1 MDGAVIEKRPLSNRQ
16 RRLQRQSKPRA
27 VVRHDMP
34 EVVRPQVMETR
45 HLIEPE
51 NLRWFVLCV
60 ESSKE
65 ETLIG
70 VLDRMG
76 IPAAIPT
83 LQKERVRRGRVFR
96 WRAPV
101 ASGYILIGFPG
112 TARIMWHE
120 LTQFRMVYSPL
131 RDDQGNA
138 MQVPWECPYMR
149 KGAVRDG
156 GVKAL
161 LADFDAIRKG
171 AAKYVRNHPA
181 WEADQN
187 VRVQD
192 GPFTGF
198 EGKVQQVVNGSAI
211 VLLNILGRQTPANMP
226 LEHIV
231 RAA

>member
-1 MDGAVIEKRPLSNRQ
+1 MVMSNRQ
-16 RRLQRQSKPRA
+16 RRIKRKAQPAPVIRDGLT
-27 VVRHDMP
+27 
-34 EVVRPQVMETR
+34 EVVRPQMMETR

-51 NLRWFVLCV
+51 NLRWFVLRV
-60 ESSKE
+60 ESTKE
-65 ETLIG
+65 ETLIS
-70 VLDRMG
+70 VLDRKG

-83 LQKERVRRGRVFR
+83 IQKERVRRGKIFR

-120 LTQFRMVYSPL
+120 LTQFRMVYHPL

-138 MQVPWECPYMR
+138 MQVPWVCPYVD
-149 KGAVRDG
+149 KGVIKDG

-161 LADFDAIRKG
+161 LSDFDAIRKG
-171 AAKYVRNHPA
+171 AAKYLRGHA
-181 WEADQN
+181 AFEANDN

-198 EGKVQQVVNGSAI
+198 EGKVQEVDGNAAI

-226 LEHIV
+226 VEHIV

>member
-1 MDGAVIEKRPLSNRQ
+1 METVTEKRPLSNRQ
-16 RRLQRQSKPRA
+16 RRMARMGKAKA
-27 VVRHDMP
+27 VVRNDMP
-34 EVVRPQVMETR
+34 EVIRPQVMETR

-60 ESSKE
+60 ESTKE

-70 VLDRMG
+70 VFDRMG

-83 LQKERVRRGRVFR
+83 LQKERVRRGKVFR

-120 LTQFRMVYSPL
+120 LTQFRMVYTPL

-138 MQVPWECPYMR
+138 MQVPWECPVIH
-149 KGAVRDG
+149 KGVVRDG
-156 GVKAL
+156 GVQAL

-171 AAKYVRNHPA
+171 AAKYVRARPA
-181 WEADQN
+181 FEANDN

-192 GPFTGF
+192 GPFAGHV
-198 EGKVQQVVNGSAI
+198 GKMQAVVGGRATI
-211 VLLNILGRQTPANMP
+211 LLNILGQLTPASMP
-226 LEHIV
+226 LEQIV
-231 RAA
+231 KAA